1 MPLWQNKILATQNQV
16 PSRALQALAEREAT
30 YADEVRRLLDAGLD
44 VMRRGGTSSKPR
56 VADIVAAAGLS
67 NEAFYRHFASKDA
80 LVGAI
85 LADGAERLRSYLAH
99 QMDKVDAPDD
109 KVRRWVEGVLSQA
122 VDPEVAAQTLAVMW
136 NAGGSG
142 LVQTTMTQSLAAL
155 LHEPFSA
162 LGSADP
168 QLDAS
173 LVAHA
178 TIGRLSD
185 YLQQGV
191 RPGRREVQH
200 VVDFCMHAVARR

>member
-1 MPLWQNKILATQNQV
+1 M
-16 PSRALQALAEREAT
+16 
-30 YADEVRRLLDAGLD
+30 RRLLDAGLD
-44 VMRRGGTSSKPR
+44 VMRRGGTSAKPR

-99 QMDKVDAPDD
+99 QMDKAAAPED

-142 LVQTTMTQSLAAL
+142 LVQTTMTEPLAAL
-155 LHEPFSA
+155 LHEPFTA
-162 LGSADP
+162 LGSVDP

-178 TIGRLSD
+178 TIGKLSD
-185 YLQQGV
+185 HLQQGV
-191 RPGRREVQH
+191 RPGRGEVQH
-200 VVDFCMHAVARR
+200 VVDFCMRAVRRA